1 MIRNLSKVNI
11 WSLFVGA
18 PELEGCITPN
28 FLGFLYFFIITIF
41 YMILNMLILKVESL
55 ALYIGLKGLTQPA
68 LAIYAEAVS
77 YGHLILGAN
86 W

>member
-1 MIRNLSKVNI
+1 
-11 WSLFVGA
+11 
-18 PELEGCITPN
+18 
-28 FLGFLYFFIITIF
+28 
-41 YMILNMLILKVESL
+41 MILNMLILKVESL

-86 W
+86 